1 MGQNGEIMAVF
12 LVLLIPLLLMVFAL
26 LMERLEHRLRTST
39 MSDHDVEEFL
49 EKAKPDEVTTFIREG
64 WTGALTS
71 FRRRRAPHGRRR
83 PAIPAQTARAGG
95 DRTGAARAEVQLAAD
110 AARQTAPHG
119 GSAPTA

>member
-1 MGQNGEIMAVF
+1 MAVF

-64 WTGALTS
+64 WTGALAS
-71 FRRRRAPHGRRR
+71 FRRRRSPRGQRRA
-83 PAIPAQTARAGG
+83 AIPAQAARGESARTAAAH
-95 DRTGAARAEVQLAAD
+95 TGAVRTDVQLAAD
-110 AARQTAPHG
+110 PGRPAAPHG